1 MSASLLHDYIERIS
15 HLIRSE
21 TRIAGTDFDLQPIQL
36 DVLYYLTRSN
46 RYSNT
51 PQGVTDYFGLT
62 KGTVSQTIKALE
74 SKGLVQKTPDAKD
87 GRKVHLSVTRSGKKL
102 LERAMPAQV
111 ITSAWEK
118 IQELDQDRLLAD
130 LKLLLVRM
138 QKVNEMK
145 SFGVCRTCRFNT
157 QVSETKF
164 FCELTQEALTPND
177 TTLLCREHTA
187 PTPSASA
194 VNG

>member
-36 DVLYYLTRSN
+36 DVLHYLTRSN

-74 SKGLVQKTPDAKD
+74 SKGLLSKTPDAKD
-87 GRKVHLSVTRSGKKL
+87 GRKVHLAVTRTGKKL
-102 LERAMPAQV
+102 LDKTMPARV
-111 ITSAWEK
+111 VAGAWE
-118 IQELDQDRLLAD
+118 ELPEEDRDRLIAHLSQLLA
-130 LKLLLVRM
+130 KM
-138 QKVNEMK
+138 QKANGMNA
-145 SFGVCRTCRFNT
+145 FGVCRTCRFNS
-157 QVSETKF
+157 QISDTKF
-164 FCELTQEALTPND
+164 FCELTQEPLSATD
-177 TTLLCREHTA
+177 VTLLCREHTV
-187 PTPSASA
+187 PTEEAEPAER
-194 VNG
+194 